1 MKGGNQG
8 RGSVQAGESA
18 GGACAGGETSRR
30 DVLGGLGFA
39 ALAPWMAAPA
49 AAATSTRPGEGRW
62 TSTFLQLDPVEQ
74 FRQVMRLQR
83 SLTDADDILHWYHF
97 IMFAVTPD
105 QPTVPVVRWEGIEL
119 SRHERTGD
127 NRYRMHGH
135 NLSYPRHLDTGE
147 FVDEVLN
154 PLTRQ
159 RVPIGPM
166 RLTEDPGLFRS
177 PEGTLTLDRI
187 GQPPKPDYRMLR
199 REGAFVKVDTIRV
212 PPATW
217 PKPFIEGGT
226 EGAPAELFDDPS
238 QLWLPTQVSG
248 AYVFPWP
255 TWMQMGDAPGHM
267 LGIWSGHKLRS
278 VEDLP
283 DEFRRRAER
292 EDPQLLRVDRAQFS
306 RAVPRETA
314 RVPPSN

>member
-1 MKGGNQG
+1 MN
-8 RGSVQAGESA
+8 
-18 GGACAGGETSRR
+18 SRR
-30 DVLGGLGFA
+30 ELLGGLGLAA
-39 ALAPWMAAPA
+39 ALLPLESAASAAVSPTVA
-49 AAATSTRPGEGRW
+49 AAAAPGAAPPSPW
-62 TSTFLQLDPVEQ
+62 VSTFLELGPVEQ

-105 QPTVPVVRWEGIEL
+105 RPTAPVVRWEGIEL
-119 SRHERTGD
+119 SRHQRIGED
-127 NRYRMHGH
+127 RYRLHGH
-135 NLSYPRHLDTGE
+135 NLSYPRDLQTGA

-154 PLTRQ
+154 PLTGQ

-166 RLTEDPGLFRS
+166 RLTEDPGLIRS

-187 GQPPKPDYRMLR
+187 GQPPKQDYRMLR
-199 REGAFVKVDTIRV
+199 REGAYVKVDSIRV

-217 PKPFIEGGT
+217 PKPFIESGC

-255 TWMQMGDAPGHM
+255 KWMQMGDAPGHM
-267 LGIWSGHKLRS
+267 LGIWSGHMLRS
-278 VEDLP
+278 VGELP
-283 DEFRRRAER
+283 DEFRQRAER
-292 EDPQLLRVDRAQFS
+292 EDPQLLKVDRALFS
-306 RAVPRETA
+306 RAVQREPA
-314 RVPPSN
+314 RVSPSN